1 MRARGRRT
9 RRAASIL
16 SHVYISRISRVYL
29 AWETHKA
36 RSFEARPLDELC
48 AGLTA
53 DGRGVAI
60 VLGNEVT
67 GVDKAV
73 MEECD
78 AVVEIPV
85 FGVKNSL
92 NVACCASVALYE
104 VLRRWGKWES
114 RVER

>member
-1 MRARGRRT
+1 MCEHLYVSVRQEGT
-9 RRAASIL
+9 DIM
-16 SHVYISRISRVYL
+16 
-29 AWETHKA
+29 
-36 RSFEARPLDELC
+36 
-48 AGLTA
+48 
-53 DGRGVAI
+53 
-60 VLGNEVT
+60 
-67 GVDKAV
+67 